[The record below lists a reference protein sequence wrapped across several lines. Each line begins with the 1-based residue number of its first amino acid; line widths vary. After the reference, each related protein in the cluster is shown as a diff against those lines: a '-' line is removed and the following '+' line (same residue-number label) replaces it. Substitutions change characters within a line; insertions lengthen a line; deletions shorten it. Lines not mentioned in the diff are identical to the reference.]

1 VIISY
6 INVFFIKFLKN
17 YEKAWRISP
26 NIIFYKYWRNSMAI
40 NLKNDIKPISYI
52 KTNAAEMMKYVNE
65 RKNPIV
71 ITQNGEARAVLVD
84 IETYQETQDAFALM
98 SLIKIAEKDIQN
110 GNVEPAKKVFS
121 ELKKEIAE
129 ND

>member
-1 VIISY
+1 
-6 INVFFIKFLKN
+6 
-17 YEKAWRISP
+17 
-26 NIIFYKYWRNSMAI
+26 MAI

-84 IETYQETQDAFALM
+84 IETYQETQDAFALIN
-98 SLIKIAEKDIQN
+98 LIKIAEKDMQD
-110 GNVEPAKKVFS
+110 GNVEPADKVFA
-121 ELKKEIAE
+121 ELRNRIVE
-129 ND
+129 NG

>member
-1 VIISY
+1 
-6 INVFFIKFLKN
+6 
-17 YEKAWRISP
+17 
-26 NIIFYKYWRNSMAI
+26 MAI

-65 RKNPIV
+65 RKNPII
-71 ITQNGEARAVLVD
+71 ITQNGEAKAVLVD

-121 ELKKEIAE
+121 ELKKEITE